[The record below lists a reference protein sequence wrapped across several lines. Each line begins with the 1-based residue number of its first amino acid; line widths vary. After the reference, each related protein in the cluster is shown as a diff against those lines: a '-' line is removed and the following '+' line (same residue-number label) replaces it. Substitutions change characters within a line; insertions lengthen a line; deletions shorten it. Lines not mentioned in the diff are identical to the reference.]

1 MVFLFF
7 LLPVLLFFFVFCS
20 PSHEQ
25 TLSFIYVFRNEKHTT
40 RPLDLRSEFFDF
52 CLQFLLVLLY
62 TCHIFPARERDPA
75 PHQFLPTRN
84 SSLTTRSKPKMSSK
98 NVCPTSPPTN
108 GLSKSPPPF
117 LIPPP
122 SNAHKPLFLQFLISN
137 PSLKPQH

>member
-1 MVFLFF
+1 MVFLF
-7 LLPVLLFFFVFCS
+7 LLQPVLLFFLFFVRHRTNKHYLLFRFFATKN
-20 PSHEQ
+20 
-25 TLSFIYVFRNEKHTT
+25 TLLAPWISG
-40 RPLDLRSEFFDF
+40 LSFFDF

-122 SNAHKPLFLQFLISN
+122 SNAHKPLFSQFLISN
-137 PSLKPQH
+137 PSLKPQQ